1 MLRKKVVDDGRAGRT
16 SAVGKGVAGTTGG
29 EGVAAAA
36 DRRTVTKSAVLAAA
50 MLLTGTGRAQ
60 AHPAQARPARARPQ
74 EHPAQAQSGQA
85 QPAGEVTVRLPAP
98 TGPHPTGV
106 TTLHLVDRSRRDP
119 WEPLP
124 VREVMVTV
132 FYPARTVRG
141 YPVAPQMTEGA
152 AKTLPHVDPLFHRE
166 LPTRGVNWAATTTH
180 SHTGAP
186 ALPARR
192 PVLLYSPGGGDP
204 RTLGTGLA
212 EELASH
218 GYVVVTIDHPGDAS
232 EVEFPHRMKGRKKVR
247 TTVLRGDPRTD
258 PALFRR
264 MIDTRIADTRFV
276 LNQLEALAAGRNPDA
291 ERRPLPQGLGRAL
304 DLRRTGLY
312 GHSAGGTTAA
322 QAMYEDRRIVA
333 AVNLEGFLDH
343 PPEAPGREGK
353 LYPVARYGVDRPLL
367 LLGTDGFRYQ
377 KELERSWSAMLA
389 HPHGRTRRR
398 QLDHATHG
406 VFTDYATIAPQLQ
419 SAGLM
424 TADNRNKLVGAID
437 PAVSVPL
444 LRGYVHSFFARHLP
458 AD

>member
-1 MLRKKVVDDGRAGRT
+1 MA
-16 SAVGKGVAGTTGG
+16 AV
-29 EGVAAAA
+29 A

-50 MLLTGTGRAQ
+50 MLLAGAGR
-60 AHPAQARPARARPQ
+60 AQARPAKA
-74 EHPAQAQSGQA
+74 EPAQARHQVQPA
-85 QPAGEVTVRLPAP
+85 QTHTAGEVTVRLPAP
-98 TGPHPTGV
+98 TGPHRTGV

-152 AKTLPHVDPLFHRE
+152 AKTVPHVDPLFHKE
-166 LPTRGVNWAATTTH
+166 LPTRGVNWAATRTH

-247 TTVLRGDPRTD
+247 TTVLRGDPRRD
-258 PALFRR
+258 PALFRSL
-264 MIDTRIADTRFV
+264 IDTRIADTRFV
-276 LNQLEALAAGRNPDA
+276 LNQLEALAVGRNPDA

-304 DLRRTGLY
+304 DLRRTGIY

-322 QAMYEDRRIVA
+322 EAMYEDRRIVA

-343 PPEAPGREGK
+343 PPEAPGRKGK

-389 HPHGRTRRR
+389 HPHGRTRRH
-398 QLDHATHG
+398 QLDQATHG
-406 VFTDYATIAPQLQ
+406 VFTDYASIAPQLQ

-444 LRGYVHSFFARHLP
+444 LRGYLLSFFARHLP
-458 AD
+458 AH

>member
-1 MLRKKVVDDGRAGRT
+1 
-16 SAVGKGVAGTTGG
+16 
-29 EGVAAAA
+29 
-36 DRRTVTKSAVLAAA
+36 
-50 MLLTGTGRAQ
+50 
-60 AHPAQARPARARPQ
+60 
-74 EHPAQAQSGQA
+74 
-85 QPAGEVTVRLPAP
+85 
-98 TGPHPTGV
+98 
-106 TTLHLVDRSRRDP
+106 
-119 WEPLP
+119 
-124 VREVMVTV
+124 MVTV
-132 FYPARTVRG
+132 FYPARNVRG

-247 TTVLRGDPRTD
+247 TTVLRGDARTD

-367 LLGTDGFRYQ
+367 LLSTDGFRYQ

-389 HPHGRTRRR
+389 HPHGRTHAASARPRHTRGVHRLRHHRPPAAIRRADDRR
-398 QLDHATHG
+398 Q
-406 VFTDYATIAPQLQ
+406 PEQ
-419 SAGLM
+419 AG
-424 TADNRNKLVGAID
+424 RRHRPRRVRSP
-437 PAVSVPL
+437 PARLRALL
-444 LRGYVHSFFARHLP
+444 LRPASARGLTAVGGKAEGRAHRGTAKAFAVPRRSTPTPRPELRQCDRKN
-458 AD
+458 A